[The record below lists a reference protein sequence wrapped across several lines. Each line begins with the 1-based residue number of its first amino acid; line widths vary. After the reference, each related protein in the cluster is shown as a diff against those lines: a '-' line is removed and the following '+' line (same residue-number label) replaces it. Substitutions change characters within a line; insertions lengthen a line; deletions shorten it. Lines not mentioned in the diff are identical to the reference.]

1 MSGLEVILVLVAGF
15 GAGAIN
21 AVIGSGT
28 LITFPVLLAIGYPPI
43 VANVSNNLGL
53 VPGAAAAA
61 VGYREEL
68 RGSRG
73 RLLRFAPATIAGSII
88 GSVLLLSLPED
99 SFKKV
104 VPVLIAISLV
114 LIVLQPRISRWA
126 TARREEIQPHG
137 GPLLLGGIFGTG
149 IYGGYF
155 GAGQGILLFGMLAI
169 SLPDDLREL
178 NAVRAVL
185 AGIANGVAAVIF
197 VLVADVAYLPAL
209 LIAVGSTVG
218 GYFGAGIGKRLPDPV
233 LRAVIVVV
241 GAAAILQLVL

>member
-28 LITFPVLLAIGYPPI
+28 LITFPVLLAVGYPPI

-61 VGYREEL
+61 VGYREQL

-88 GSVLLLSLPED
+88 GSVLLLSLPDD
-99 SFKKV
+99 SFKKI
-104 VPVLIAISLV
+104 VPVLITISLI

-126 TARREEIQPHG
+126 TARREATQPHG

-155 GAGQGILLFGMLAI
+155 GAGQGILLFGLLAI

-185 AGIANGVAAVIF
+185 AGTANAVAAVVFI
-197 VLVADVAYLPAL
+197 VIADVAYLPVL
-209 LIAVGSTVG
+209 LIAVGSTAG

-241 GAAAILQLVL
+241 GVAAIAQLVL